1 MCLYVQWYLSTLG
14 HQKYYGS
21 NILNHCLLYVEKFQ
35 DCSHQQVY
43 VSNLKKKIKK
53 KINGKKKEK
62 KKNKVS
68 LQEKKKEKVNQIS

>member
-21 NILNHCLLYVEKFQ
+21 NILNHCLLYVERFQ

-43 VSNLKKKIKK
+43 VSNLKKINYKK

-68 LQEKKKEKVNQIS
+68 LQKKK